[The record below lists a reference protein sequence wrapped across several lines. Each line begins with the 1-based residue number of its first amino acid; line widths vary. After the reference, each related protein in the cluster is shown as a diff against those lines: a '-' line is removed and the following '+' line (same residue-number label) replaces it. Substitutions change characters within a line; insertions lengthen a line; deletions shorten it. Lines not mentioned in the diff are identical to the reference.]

1 MTNSSSNSKGISLIK
16 SALAILAVCVAT
28 ASGGATRQLLV
39 VGNSGEYAPLVQAGL
54 QRELSEPVELKEIA
68 LSDAEGCALAP
79 DYLIVATGDEIPSR
93 LKPIPE
99 REAFRASVEKALD
112 AFAARPTPPKTVIRG
127 VFDPNSTKDGILHQ
141 VARDRNVTFVPCIYA
156 VREGPQEVA
165 RQILDSGWTAKSRNP
180 LLVGTAGDG
189 HISPAATT
197 PFGLVQAG
205 PDTSAVCGR
214 AYHANYAHTCGYQY
228 QNLWLWRFSQTRLM
242 GTGAPSLGDFGV
254 LPFPEGFSPT
264 NTPARML
271 KETEKVE
278 PGYYAISFREADAV
292 LAAEIAASPHGAI
305 YRFQYPKGKRAKL
318 LVDLDWGIGEHSATL
333 RSWRYFVE
341 STFASFAPDSTRMW
355 GLRRVHNWTDYQLH
369 FAARF
374 SRPFVSKRRLQPT
387 QSGRGEIWELDFGE
401 LDDDLFF
408 SIALSYISPTAA
420 ERNLAA
426 EIPTCDARGF
436 DAVREAGAADWRK
449 ALSVIELDP
458 KTDEETKINFKAAL
472 YRTFLQ
478 PNLIS
483 DVGKPAR
490 YSTFS
495 LWDTFR
501 AAHPLYTITAPER
514 VPDFVNSLLDCYD
527 RQGYLPLWGL
537 AGLDSHCMIGHHAV
551 SVIVDWYLKEQGN
564 STVRLPTSTSTI
576 DWERAYRA
584 VKESLTKNHVASSIG
599 GGGHLKEDF
608 DLLDRYGYYPYDR
621 LTPDLQGDPI
631 IGESVSRLIEGAFDD
646 ACAARLAAGLGHA
659 DDAAFFAR
667 RAQCWTNVYDR
678 TTGFVRGRNAAGAW
692 REPFSPFALGTGG
705 DVDNDFT
712 EGNAW
717 QYTWGVLH
725 DFNGLFAQMGG
736 KAGALKR
743 LDEFFAAR
751 PPSPEDGDTAGMT
764 GAIGQYCHGNEPSHH
779 VAYLYALL
787 GRPEKTD
794 EIVERILKTQYFA
807 RPDGLC
813 GNDDCGQMAA
823 WYVFST
829 LGFYPVNP
837 CGGEYVLGKMPVPS
851 ATIRFPDGRTRT
863 LRPDT
868 FGPDRTVIRHSEL

>member
-1 MTNSSSNSKGISLIK
+1 MNKAIILG
-16 SALAILAVCVAT
+16 ALACAFVT
-28 ASGGATRQLLV
+28 ASGGATRQLLI
-39 VGNSGEYAPLVQAGL
+39 VGNSGDYAPFVQAGL
-54 QRELSEPVELKEIA
+54 QKELSEPVDLKEIA
-68 LSDAEGCALAP
+68 LADVEGCALNP

-99 REAFRASVEKALD
+99 REAFRASVEKVLKK
-112 AFAARPTPPKTVIRG
+112 FAARPTPPKTVVRG
-127 VFDPNSTKDGILHQ
+127 VFDPNSTKDVILHQ
-141 VARDRNVTFVPCIYA
+141 AARDHGVTFVSCIYA
-156 VREGPQEVA
+156 VPEGPQEVA

-205 PDTSAVCGR
+205 PDTSAVCGKTYR
-214 AYHANYAHTCGYQY
+214 ANYAHTCGYQY

-254 LPFPEGFSPT
+254 LPVVGDFNPT

-271 KETEKVE
+271 KETEEVE
-278 PGYYAISFREADAV
+278 PGYYAIGFRECDAV
-292 LAAEIAASPHGAI
+292 LAAKIAAAPHSAI
-305 YRFQYPKGKRAKL
+305 YRFHYPKGKRAKL
-318 LVDLDWGIGEHSATL
+318 LVDLDWGLGEHATTL
-333 RSWRYFVE
+333 RPWKYFVKG
-341 STFASFAPDSTRMW
+341 TFATFSPDSMRMW
-355 GLRRVHNWTDYQLH
+355 GQRTVHNWTDYQLH

-374 SRPFVSKRRLQPT
+374 SHPIVAKRCLQT
-387 QSGRGEIWELDFGE
+387 NGSGRGEIWELDFGE
-401 LDDDLFF
+401 LEFGELVF
-408 SIALSYISPTAA
+408 SIGLSYTSPNAA

-426 EIPTCDARGF
+426 ELPTCDANGF
-436 DAVREAGAADWRK
+436 NAVREKSRADWKK

-458 KTDEETKINFKAAL
+458 KTDEETRINFTAAL

-514 VPDFVNSLLDCYD
+514 VPDLVNSLLDCYD

-551 SVIVDWYLKEQGN
+551 SVIVDWYLKGGG
-564 STVRLPTSTSTI
+564 SV

-584 VKESLTKNHVASSIG
+584 VKESLTKTHVASSIG

-608 DLLDRYGYYPYDR
+608 DLLDRYGYYPFDR

-631 IGESVSRLIEGAFDD
+631 IGESVSRLLEVAFDD
-646 ACAARLAAGLGHA
+646 DCAARLAAGLGHA

-667 RAQCWTNVYDR
+667 RAKCWTNVYDR

-692 REPFSPFALGTGG
+692 REPFSPYALGTGG

-717 QYTWGVLH
+717 QYTWSVLH
-725 DFNGLFAQMGG
+725 DFEGLFAQMGG

-787 GRPEKTD
+787 GKPERTA
-794 EIVERILKTQYFA
+794 EIVERIFRTQYFA

-837 CGGEYVLGKMPVPS
+837 CGGEYVLGKMQVPS

-868 FGPDRTVIRHSEL
+868 FGPNRTTIRHSEL